1 MRVFMRLKISIIW
14 LILILSSLLLLCLTS
29 ANAYDTTQQDIP
41 YDNSIT
47 IDTGIYAISIGN
59 FEFTK
64 GTYVIDFYLVFKWTN
79 QNLSPASFELMNG
92 RAVSKE
98 KIYEETTN
106 NTSEIW
112 YRIQSNLFITPEF
125 KNYPFDT
132 QNLKIVIED
141 SKYNSSTLLYSPM
154 EDVTGIDDRFTLAG
168 WKIES
173 YDLNDEDHEYPWGEQ
188 YSQLVFTIKLARE
201 TGPTVVKILLPPLI
215 FCIVSGLSFFF
226 KADKITHR
234 LGLGT
239 SMLISAVM
247 FHLSQTSSLP
257 ALPFLI
263 LIDKIMISVYAFL
276 ASSLLATT
284 LIYIDEEY
292 WKNVDYTKQVNR
304 FGAIFTIILPF
315 IVFTIL
321 YFS

>member
-1 MRVFMRLKISIIW
+1 MHLKINIIW
-14 LILILSSLLLLCLTS
+14 LILILISSLLLFITPIF
-29 ANAYDTTQQDIP
+29 AYDTTQQDVLI
-41 YDNSIT
+41 DEDIT
-47 IDTGIYAISIGN
+47 IKTGIYAISIGN

-64 GTYVIDFYLVFKWTN
+64 GTYVIDFYLVFLWSN
-79 QNLSPASFELMNG
+79 QNLSPTSFELMNG

-98 KIYEETTN
+98 KIYEEITN
-106 NTSEIW
+106 ETSEIW
-112 YRIQSNLFITPEF
+112 YRIQANLFITPEF
-125 KNYPFDT
+125 KNYPFDS
-132 QNLKIVIED
+132 QNLKIIIED
-141 SKYNSSTLLYSPM
+141 SKYNTSTLVYSSLT
-154 EDVTGIDDRFTLAG
+154 DVIEIDDRFKLSG
-168 WKIES
+168 WNIES
-173 YDLNDEDHEYPWGEQ
+173 YDFNVEEHEYPWDEE

-201 TGPTVVKILLPPLI
+201 TGPTVVKILLPPII

-292 WKNVDYTKQVNR
+292 WKKVDYTKQVNR

-315 IVFTIL
+315 FVFTIL
-321 YFS
+321 YFT

>member
-1 MRVFMRLKISIIW
+1 MMMGLMHSKISIIW
-14 LILILSSLLLLCLTS
+14 LILIFSSLLLLCLPS
-29 ANAYDTTQQDIP
+29 ANTYDTAQQD
-41 YDNSIT
+41 DSSENSIY
-47 IDTGIYAISIGN
+47 TGIYAISIGN

-79 QNLSPASFELMNG
+79 QSLSPTSFELMNG

-98 KIYEETTN
+98 KIYEEITN
-106 NTSEIW
+106 DTSEIW
-112 YRIQSNLFITPEF
+112 YRIQANLFITPEF
-125 KNYPFDT
+125 KNYPFDH
-132 QNLKIVIED
+132 QNLKIIIED
-141 SKYNSSTLLYSPM
+141 SKFNDSTFVYAPFL
-154 EDVTGIDDRFTLAG
+154 DVRGIDDRFTLSG
-168 WKIES
+168 WNIES
-173 YDLNDEDHEYPWGEQ
+173 YDFDVETHEYPWGEN
-188 YSQLVFTIKLARE
+188 YSQLMFTITLARE
-201 TGPTVVKILLPPLI
+201 TGPTVIKMLLPPII

-276 ASSLLATT
+276 ASSLFATT

-292 WKNVDYTKQVNR
+292 WKKVDYTKQVNR
-304 FGAIFTIILPF
+304 LGAVFTILLPF

>member
-1 MRVFMRLKISIIW
+1 MRIKTTLIWVIFVISSIF
-14 LILILSSLLLLCLTS
+14 LCLTP
-29 ANAYDTTQQDIP
+29 ANSFESTQQDEISNENVI
-41 YDNSIT
+41 Y
-47 IDTGIYAISIGN
+47 TGIYAISIGN

-64 GTYVIDFYLVFKWTN
+64 GTYIIDFYLVFKWSN
-79 QNLSPASFELMNG
+79 QNLSPSSFELMNG

-98 KIYEETTN
+98 KIYEETIN
-106 NTSEIW
+106 QSSEVW
-112 YRIQSNLFITPEF
+112 YRIQANLFITPEF
-125 KNYPFDT
+125 KNYPFDS
-132 QNLKIVIED
+132 QNLKIIIED
-141 SKYNSSTLLYSPM
+141 SKYNSTTLIYSPLG
-154 EDVTGIDDRFTLAG
+154 DVTGIDDRFTLAG

-173 YDLNDEDHEYPWGEQ
+173 YALNVEEHEYQWGEQ
-188 YSQLVFTIKLARE
+188 YSQLMFTIKLTRE
-201 TGPTVVKILLPPLI
+201 TGPTVVKILLPPII
-215 FCIVSGLSFFF
+215 FCLVSGLSFFF

-276 ASSLLATT
+276 ASSLFATT

-292 WKNVDYTKQVNR
+292 WKEVDYTKKVNR
-304 FGAIFTIILPF
+304 YGAIFTILLPF
-315 IVFTIL
+315 IVFLIL
-321 YFS
+321 YLN

>member
-1 MRVFMRLKISIIW
+1 MLVLMRSKIILIW
-14 LILILSSLLLLCLTS
+14 LILIITSLLICLTPI
-29 ANAYDTTQQDIP
+29 NAIETREQNEIP
-41 YDNSIT
+41 EDKIIY
-47 IDTGIYAISIGN
+47 TGIYAISIGN

-64 GTYVIDFYLVFKWTN
+64 GTYVIDFYLVFKWSN
-79 QNLSPASFELMNG
+79 HSLSPASFELMNG

-98 KIYEETTN
+98 KIYEEITN
-106 NTSEIW
+106 ESSEVW
-112 YRIQSNLFITPEF
+112 YRIQANLFITPEF
-125 KNYPFDT
+125 KNYPFDS
-132 QNLKIVIED
+132 QNLKIIIED
-141 SKYNSSTLLYSPM
+141 SKYNISRLNYVPYN
-154 EDVTGIDDRFTLAG
+154 DITGIDDRFTLSG
-168 WKIES
+168 WNIQS
-173 YDLNDEDHEYPWGEQ
+173 NNLIVEDNNYPWEEQ
-188 YSQLVFTIKLARE
+188 YSQLVFFVQLARQ
-201 TGPTVVKILLPPLI
+201 TGPTVVKILLPPII

-226 KADKITHR
+226 KSDKITHR

-276 ASSLLATT
+276 ASSLFATT

-292 WKNVDYTKQVNR
+292 WKEVDYTKKVNR

-315 IVFTIL
+315 IVFIIL

>member
-1 MRVFMRLKISIIW
+1 MRSKIIAIW
-14 LILILSSLLLLCLTS
+14 FILILSSFLPFCLAS
-29 ANAYDTTQQDIP
+29 ASAYDTNQQENLSEENII
-41 YDNSIT
+41 NA
-47 IDTGIYAISIGN
+47 GIYAISIGN

-64 GTYVIDFYLVFKWTN
+64 GTYVIDFYLVFKWDN
-79 QNLSPASFELMNG
+79 QNISPASFELMNG
-92 RAVSKE
+92 RATSKE
-98 KIYEETTN
+98 KIYEDLTN
-106 NTSEIW
+106 ETSEVW
-112 YRIQSNLFITPEF
+112 YRIQANLFITPEF
-125 KNYPFDT
+125 KNYPFDA
-132 QNLKIVIED
+132 QDIKIIIED
-141 SKYNSSTLLYSPM
+141 SKYNSSLLTYLPLT
-154 EDVTGIDDRFTLAG
+154 DVTNVDDQCTLSG
-168 WKIES
+168 WNIQS
-173 YDLNDEDHEYPWGEQ
+173 YDINTEEHEYPWGEK
-188 YSQLVFTIKLARE
+188 YSQLVFTIKIARE
-201 TGPTVVKILLPPLI
+201 TGPTVVKILLPPII

-257 ALPFLI
+257 SLPFLI

-276 ASSLLATT
+276 ASSLFATT

-292 WKNVDYTKQVNR
+292 WKKIDYTKQVNR

-315 IVFTIL
+315 IVFIIL